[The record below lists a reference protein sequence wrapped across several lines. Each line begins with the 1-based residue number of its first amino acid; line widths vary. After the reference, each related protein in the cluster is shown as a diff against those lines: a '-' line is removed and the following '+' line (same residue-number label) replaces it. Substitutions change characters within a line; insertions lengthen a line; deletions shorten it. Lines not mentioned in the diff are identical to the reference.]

1 MTKRLY
7 YPREEQDTL
16 SCTARVLE
24 CREDQDG
31 YEICL
36 DATVIFPEGGGQ
48 LSDQGQL
55 CHIETGAVMAE
66 VTHAREEGDLVFHRT
81 DRPIQPGTQVLV
93 KAREDLRQ
101 DHSAQH
107 SGEHVLSGL
116 AYTLFGAKN
125 VGFHMAADYVTLDL
139 DIFLDE
145 EKLHALEL
153 AANQAVQR
161 NLPTRVQVVDG
172 ADLAGMTLRKKAAGL
187 TGPVRIVYVAGVDS
201 CTCCGTHVAYAGEIG
216 YIHLDSAAKY
226 KGGTR
231 LWFSCGMRGVER
243 AWQEK
248 TELDKLARRFS
259 TKSEDVV
266 EAVARQGDE
275 LSSCKR
281 ELKQRTGELL
291 TYRAGELLAKGEAI
305 GGVRLAAALL
315 EGLDMGDKKQRA
327 QARRHVGLVF
337 QYPEYQLFEETVAR
351 DVAYGP
357 RNMGLGEEE
366 IQRRVDTALGLVGLP
381 PQQFGEKSPFSL
393 SGGERRR
400 AALAGVIAMEPKYLI
415 LDEPMAGL
423 DPQGRRDILHT
434 IDGLR
439 EKTGC
444 GVVMVSHSM
453 EDVAQCADRI
463 AVLHQGRLVQAD
475 TPGKIFQAED
485 TLQALGLELPAP
497 CKLAAALRKRGMD
510 VPHLYTAEALTAFLL
525 ERRGHV

>member
-93 KAREDLRQ
+93 KAREDLRR

-116 AYTLFGAKN
+116 AYTHFGAKN

-315 EGLDMGDKKQRA
+315 EGLDMGELKLLADKLCGEAGVVALLFSRK
-327 QARRHVGLVF
+327 GDTL
-337 QYPEYQLFEETVAR
+337 YYQLAR
-351 DVAYGP
+351 SAGVEASMKELCLAV
-357 RNMGLGEEE
+357 NGL
-366 IQRRVDTALGLVGLP
+366 A
-381 PQQFGEKSPFSL
+381 
-393 SGGERRR
+393 GGRGGGRPDMAQGS
-400 AALAGVIAMEPKYLI
+400 AALTNAVKG
-415 LDEPMAGL
+415 
-423 DPQGRRDILHT
+423 
-434 IDGLR
+434 
-439 EKTGC
+439 
-444 GVVMVSHSM
+444 
-453 EDVAQCADRI
+453 EDV
-463 AVLHQGRLVQAD
+463 
-475 TPGKIFQAED
+475 
-485 TLQALGLELPAP
+485 LEQ
-497 CKLAAALRKRGMD
+497 AAA
-510 VPHLYTAEALTAFLL
+510 YC
-525 ERRGHV
+525 RRWLGA

>member
-1 MTKRLY
+1 
-7 YPREEQDTL
+7 
-16 SCTARVLE
+16 
-24 CREDQDG
+24 
-31 YEICL
+31 
-36 DATVIFPEGGGQ
+36 
-48 LSDQGQL
+48 
-55 CHIETGAVMAE
+55 
-66 VTHAREEGDLVFHRT
+66 
-81 DRPIQPGTQVLV
+81 
-93 KAREDLRQ
+93 
-101 DHSAQH
+101 
-107 SGEHVLSGL
+107 
-116 AYTLFGAKN
+116 
-125 VGFHMAADYVTLDL
+125 MAADYVTLDL

-201 CTCCGTHVAYAGEIG
+201 CTCCGTHVAYAGETG

-315 EGLDMGDKKQRA
+315 GFLLYMHALSPVMLPVLESL
-327 QARRHVGLVF
+327 
-337 QYPEYQLFEETVAR
+337 YQLT
-351 DVAYGP
+351 GKC
-357 RNMGLGEEE
+357 LGFWGNNLKK
-366 IQRRVDTALGLVGLP
+366 IQDLLKRL
-381 PQQFGEKSPFSL
+381 F
-393 SGGERRR
+393 
-400 AALAGVIAMEPKYLI
+400 PKVKECI
-415 LDEPMAGL
+415 
-423 DPQGRRDILHT
+423 
-434 IDGLR
+434 
-439 EKTGC
+439 
-444 GVVMVSHSM
+444 
-453 EDVAQCADRI
+453 
-463 AVLHQGRLVQAD
+463 
-475 TPGKIFQAED
+475 KI
-485 TLQALGLELPAP
+485 
-497 CKLAAALRKRGMD
+497 KK
-510 VPHLYTAEALTAFLL
+510 
-525 ERRGHV
+525 